1 MKNHKF
7 SIIVA
12 SKNSYPYIIGTI
24 ESLKNQK
31 YKNFE
36 VIVIDCLSKD
46 KTLRYLKEQEK
57 FLDIKIFL
65 K

>member
-46 KTLRYLKEQEK
+46 KTLRYLKEHGIN
-57 FLDIKIFL
+57 LNY
-65 K
+65 